1 MKKKAIAIILTL
13 ALIMTTWT
21 FAAEE
26 KPEQE
31 QEQQAVT
38 EETGI
43 VPVYGYLGTD
53 TTVIVPE
60 PDDSATE
67 IYVEIPMKLLF
78 AAFES
83 DGGAIS
89 SPTYTITNLSTAN
102 DVRVEIES
110 FAQRNEADV
119 PLEGQLSLK
128 LVTEEGEDLVT
139 GLFPSEG
146 LLNEALAERLARQGE
161 ETEDSQLL
169 FMVGGTWDGPLDR
182 ELQPVFDMT
191 LRFTGVE

>member
-110 FAQRNEADV
+110 FAQRNEVDV

>member
-1 MKKKAIAIILTL
+1 MKKKSIAILLTL
-13 ALIMTTWT
+13 TLVMATWV

-26 KPEQE
+26 EPEQE
-31 QEQQAVT
+31 LSEQTVT

-43 VPVYGYLGTD
+43 VPVHGYLGTD
-53 TTVIVPE
+53 ATVIVPE
-60 PDDSATE
+60 PEESATE
-67 IYVEIPMKLLF
+67 IYVEMPMRLLF
-78 AAFES
+78 AAFER
-83 DGGAIS
+83 DGGVVS
-89 SPTYTITNLSTAN
+89 SPTYVITNLSAAN
-102 DVRVEIES
+102 DVRVELES
-110 FAQRNEADV
+110 FVQRNEAEV